1 MCRNWQS
8 LEVLQ
13 ILRPFIPQLLESS
26 KLKSPKH

>member
-1 MCRNWQS
+1 MYYVQKPA
-8 LEVLQ
+8 EVLQ